1 MRSGE
6 THMALSARDMAPPTS
21 ASYSGTV
28 SPVWGSR
35 APLFLLSGGG
45 WSSRLRPH
53 VCVGL
58 GLGGWLMKVMGAML
72 PRASLDAGLVALF
85 CQSSRFFMRKQE
97 IQIFI

>member
-58 GLGGWLMKVMGAML
+58 GLRGVADEGYGGYAPQGI
-72 PRASLDAGLVALF
+72 P
-85 CQSSRFFMRKQE
+85 
-97 IQIFI
+97 